1 MIFDFDLFLLGI
13 FFFTIKNTFPS
24 QRSMY
29 NDILYVKGHSTT
41 PTSTS
46 KPGSINRC
54 NKEEYN
60 RRRRKMAESPR
71 NMMCRLAGILLLLVS
86 LFSFFNNSFVHGDNR
101 KHNKAP
107 YTEEERMAEYVRQG
121 YQFPFDTYVSLRH
134 FILLY
139 CGDRRLYFRVATS
152 KNKI

>member
-1 MIFDFDLFLLGI
+1 M
-13 FFFTIKNTFPS
+13 
-24 QRSMY
+24 
-29 NDILYVKGHSTT
+29 V
-41 PTSTS
+41 
-46 KPGSINRC
+46 
-54 NKEEYN
+54 
-60 RRRRKMAESPR
+60 ESPR

-139 CGDRRLYFRVATS
+139 CGDRRLYFRVRRRRTNF
-152 KNKI
+152 K